1 MRARPPISCSQ
12 FQKDPMPIF
21 TETQR
26 PRQSWLFLVIVA
38 LAAIGWGVFIQ
49 QIVRGNPI
57 GGSDPMPDS
66 AAIIVGILLG
76 VALPLFFLWFK
87 METTVYADRVEVR
100 MKPFSHRVFRKG
112 AISAYSAGE
121 YRPVREFGGW
131 GIRGWGAN
139 RAYSISGNQG
149 VRLQLRD
156 GNRVL
161 IGTQRPQELAAAIEA
176 MH

>member
-1 MRARPPISCSQ
+1 
-12 FQKDPMPIF
+12 MPTF
-21 TETQR
+21 TEIQR
-26 PRQSWLFLVIVA
+26 PRQSWLYLVIVA
-38 LAAIGWGVFIQ
+38 LAALGWGIFIQ
-49 QIVRGNPI
+49 QIVRGKPI
-57 GGSDPMPDS
+57 GDDPMPDS
-66 AAIIVGILLG
+66 GAIVVWALLG
-76 VALPLFFLWFK
+76 LALPLFFLWLK

-100 MKPFSHRVFRKG
+100 MKPFSHRVFRKR

-121 YRPVREFGGW
+121 YRPLREFGGW